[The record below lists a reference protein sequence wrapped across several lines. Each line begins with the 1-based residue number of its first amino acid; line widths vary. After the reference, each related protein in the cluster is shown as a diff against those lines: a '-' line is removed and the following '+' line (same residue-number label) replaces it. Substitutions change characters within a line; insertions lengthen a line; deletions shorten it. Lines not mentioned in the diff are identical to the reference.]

1 MQLLLCEDERD
12 LSSAIKRFL
21 DANKYQVDQA
31 YDGVSALEKILY
43 FDYDLIIL
51 DVMMPRMDGF
61 EVLEKMRKAGKS
73 TPVLVLT
80 ARGEIDDKVLGL
92 DLGADD
98 YMTKPFQVKE
108 LLARI
113 RALLRRKSDFIDS
126 YSIGNLVLDP
136 KTFEMKADT
145 AVHLTSTEYKLMEYL
160 IRNKDRVVSTELIME
175 RVWDY
180 ETEAEI
186 NVVWA
191 YISALRKKLKAIGAE
206 VTILAKR
213 SLGYQLGVKE

>member
-136 KTFEMKADT
+136 KTFEMKAVT

>member
-145 AVHLTSTEYKLMEYL
+145 SVHLTSTEYKLMEYL